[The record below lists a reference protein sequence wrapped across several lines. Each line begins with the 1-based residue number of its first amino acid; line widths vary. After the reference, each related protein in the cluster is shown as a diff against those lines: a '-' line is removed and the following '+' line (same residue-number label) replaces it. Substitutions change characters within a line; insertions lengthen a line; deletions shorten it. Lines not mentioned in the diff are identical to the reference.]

1 MPKRTRARP
10 VASAR
15 SLLLAIAAVVALA
28 LPVAAQAEDTTVS
41 GSILVPEGSTLD
53 GAAAWT
59 VLVEDT
65 SLADAPATTIGA
77 AAGAVED
84 PSVTA
89 IPFAAIY
96 DAALVDES
104 ATYTLNARIV
114 AADGALLFVNDTAI
128 PVITAGA
135 PVDDVTVPVVA
146 VEPVVGGEPRV
157 IELEADAALRF
168 LQDGEPVA
176 EVPVTPGETVVF
188 RIDNTA
194 GFAHNFWIGSD
205 DELAVP
211 NGATD
216 VGIPDWDS
224 GVQEL
229 EWVVPDD
236 LTGLRFACTVPGHYA
251 LMQGDFAVRP

>member
-1 MPKRTRARP
+1 M
-10 VASAR
+10 
-15 SLLLAIAAVVALA
+15 ALT
-28 LPVAAQAEDTTVS
+28 LPAAAQADDTTVT

-53 GAAAWT
+53 GAVAWT
-59 VLVEDT
+59 VLVEDA
-65 SLADAPATTIGA
+65 SLADAPAVTIGA
-77 AAGAVED
+77 AAGAVD
-84 PSVTA
+84 DASVTE

-96 DAALVDES
+96 DAALVDEG

-114 AADGALLFVNDTAI
+114 DGDGVLLFVSDTAA
-128 PVITAGA
+128 PVITGGA
-135 PVDDVTVPVVA
+135 PVDDVAVPVVA

-168 LQDGEPVA
+168 LQDGQPVA
-176 EVPVTPGETVVF
+176 EIPVTPGETIVF

-194 GFAHNFWIGSD
+194 GFTHNFWIGSD
-205 DELAVP
+205 DELVVP

-236 LTGLRFACTVPGHYA
+236 LTGLRFACTVPGHYS
-251 LMQGDFAVRP
+251 LMQGDFAVTP